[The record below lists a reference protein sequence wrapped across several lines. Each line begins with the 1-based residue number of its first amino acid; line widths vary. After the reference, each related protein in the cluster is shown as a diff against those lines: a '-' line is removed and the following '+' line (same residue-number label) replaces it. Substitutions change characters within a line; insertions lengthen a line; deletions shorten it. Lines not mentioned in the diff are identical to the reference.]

1 MEDKSFEKTN
11 IGKWIGIA
19 IGIVLLIFIGFW
31 LLNRHWHELP
41 PTAAQFG
48 DSFGAANA
56 LFSALAFGFLIV
68 TVLMQRKEL
77 EHQRKELQQTREEFK
92 QQNATLKQQL
102 FENTF
107 FNMVSLHHQIVDD
120 IDLTIKPSPT
130 NEYTPSTITGRD
142 VFRNRFK
149 AMNRK
154 LKKGTEDP
162 NKVYEEMFHERR
174 TDFAHYYRN
183 LYRIFKMIDEYDF
196 SHNTTAE
203 NASPGLGKNIE
214 ETERIKAEKYKYA
227 AIIRAQL
234 SDYELLLLFFNGL
247 TEKGEN
253 FKPLI
258 ERYAILDNLNQA
270 DLKNKDWMNS
280 YHPKAFNSNIRFL

>member
-31 LLNRHWHELP
+31 LLNRYWHELP
-41 PTAAQFG
+41 PTAAEFG

-77 EHQRKELQQTREEFK
+77 EYQRKELQDTREEFK

-120 IDLTIKPSPT
+120 IDLVIKPSPA
-130 NEYTPSTITGRD
+130 NEYTPSIITGRD

-154 LKKGTEDP
+154 LKAGAKNP
-162 NKVYEEMFHERR
+162 NEVYEQMFHERR

-196 SHNTTAE
+196 SHNNKTE
-203 NASPGLGKNIE
+203 SVNPSLGQSIE

-227 AIIRAQL
+227 AIVRAQL

-253 FKPLI
+253 FKTLI
-258 ERYAILDNLNQA
+258 ERFSILDNLNQA
-270 DLKNKDWMNS
+270 ELKNKDWMNP
-280 YHPKAFNSNIRFL
+280 YHPKAFDSALRFL